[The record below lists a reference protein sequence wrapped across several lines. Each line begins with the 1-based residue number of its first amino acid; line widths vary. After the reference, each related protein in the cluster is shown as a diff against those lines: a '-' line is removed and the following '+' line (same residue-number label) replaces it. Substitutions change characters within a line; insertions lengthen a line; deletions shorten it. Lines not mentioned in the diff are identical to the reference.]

1 MKTNGDA
8 GGVMLYQAIKD
19 SPTVKYY
26 TDWKQFERKL
36 DTPVATIYDLIKI
49 KDTADL
55 DCIIDTARKTVL
67 KGQKTCITESFINE
81 PKGRRYN
88 SEALFYIHQKR
99 TKGESI
105 EIVLQEGKYLVLIP
119 GGNGYT
125 GYNLRIR
132 VENGESD
139 LYIIDTGIEDGI
151 KTIYKEVHI
160 AENSKLNLYEL
171 SIHREQP
178 VYSYT
183 LAELSR
189 NAELALR
196 YSGQAGKMTRSRT
209 DIILAEEKAKVDAR
223 IGYVAEN
230 AGKGDII
237 LDVLHIAPETESL
250 VESRGL
256 VFSGSQLAMRGT
268 ARVYETAKNSSTK
281 VEVHTITLDNTAKGY
296 SIPMLEIFTGN
307 VREASHSASVTSI
320 DKEKIFYLKSRGL
333 SWSDIKALMKKSVLE
348 LSGAF
353 EKITAYMDDLVWA

>member
-8 GGVMLYQAIKD
+8 GGTILYQAIKD

-26 TDWKQFERKL
+26 TDWKQFEKKL
-36 DTPVATIYDLIKI
+36 DKPKATMYDLIKI
-49 KDTADL
+49 KDTPDL
-55 DCIIDTARKTVL
+55 NCIVDTARKTVL
-67 KGQKTCITESFINE
+67 KGPKTCIMESSIHE
-81 PKGRRYN
+81 PMGTRYN
-88 SEALFYIHQKR
+88 SEALFHIHQER
-99 TKGESI
+99 TQGESI
-105 EIVLQEGKYLVLIP
+105 EIVMQGGKFLVLIP

-132 VENGESD
+132 AENGESD
-139 LYIIDTGIEDGI
+139 LYIVDTGIEDGI
-151 KTIYKEVHI
+151 KTIYKEIQVS
-160 AENSKLNLYEL
+160 ENAKLNLYEL
-171 SIHREQP
+171 SIHRKQP

-183 LAELSR
+183 LAVLSR
-189 NAELALR
+189 NAELSLR

-209 DIILAEEKAKVDAR
+209 DVILAEDKAKVDAR

-230 AGKGDII
+230 SGRGDII

-256 VFSGSQLAMRGT
+256 VFTGSQLAMRGT

-281 VEVHTITLDNTAKGY
+281 VEVHTITLDDTAKGY

-320 DKEKIFYLKSRGL
+320 DKERIFYLKSRGL
-333 SWSDIKALMKKSVLE
+333 SWNDIKVLMKKSVLE

-353 EKITAYMDDLVWA
+353 EKINTYIADLV